1 MKQKP
6 VEIRDLLSFRYPENL
21 QYSPDG
27 TWLAFQCAQAVEDKD
42 TYHRDVWIAK
52 DGAAKQLTATLSTSI
67 VLWDDDSHLIVTRQ
81 VPDSTPGITEL
92 YKIDVTGGEAQKW
105 IELPFALSQMKK
117 VHDGLYAVTASIDKN
132 DPDAYK
138 DSAETRKKKSEGR
151 KKEADYQVVDEVPFW
166 FNGAGFVNG
175 QRTALFMVETG
186 ETIRIRRITA
196 PLFDVSEFI
205 VQDDTVYYAGNTK
218 DRRMSLYT
226 RVYAYHTDTKKK
238 ETLYGKN
245 THSIGGLM
253 ILNGQL
259 YAQASDMKEYG
270 VNETANICVIHDG
283 RIDPA
288 AWKQALTGTAP
299 SLSRIV
305 RAGETA
311 AQELQSRGICFDGDP
326 RSMCWTLVE
335 PQEGHPI
342 LTPVFVLCDLLIA
355 AETPEDASSMTA
367 IQLAKPAS
375 ASEDFY
381 SSAADEAVEQW
392 NDLKYCPYCFGR
404 DLRMTMSG
412 RRRCKACRAV
422 IKPFEIY
429 RPQ

>member
-1 MKQKP
+1 MEDRAKAAEQLRKKC
-6 VEIRDLLSFRYPENL
+6 END
-21 QYSPDG
+21 S
-27 TWLAFQCAQAVEDKD
+27 EN
-42 TYHRDVWIAK
+42 
-52 DGAAKQLTATLSTSI
+52 GAAWQEYAQYILTCMEETHVPVLSCS
-67 VLWDDDSHLIVTRQ
+67 
-81 VPDSTPGITEL
+81 
-92 YKIDVTGGEAQKW
+92 
-105 IELPFALSQMKK
+105 
-117 VHDGLYAVTASIDKN
+117 
-132 DPDAYK
+132 
-138 DSAETRKKKSEGR
+138 
-151 KKEADYQVVDEVPFW
+151 
-166 FNGAGFVNG
+166 
-175 QRTALFMVETG
+175 
-186 ETIRIRRITA
+186 
-196 PLFDVSEFI
+196 PLFDVKQVLEKAAEA
-205 VQDDTVYYAGNTK
+205 DTENTRFGTLRNRAYKSIAAEAVAGK
-218 DRRMSLYT
+218 AKLYE
-226 RVYAYHTDTKKK
+226 AA
-238 ETLYGKN
+238 LP
-245 THSIGGLM
+245 L
-253 ILNGQL
+253 
-259 YAQASDMKEYG
+259 
-270 VNETANICVIHDG
+270 IHDG